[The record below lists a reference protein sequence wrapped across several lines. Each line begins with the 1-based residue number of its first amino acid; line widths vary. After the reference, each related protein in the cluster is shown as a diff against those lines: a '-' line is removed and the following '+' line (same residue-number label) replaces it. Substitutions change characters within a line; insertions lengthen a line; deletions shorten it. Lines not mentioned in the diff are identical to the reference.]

1 MINDNLSTNI
11 VILKRVNE
19 RNLTKFEEDFK
30 YRKKFKL

>member
-30 YRKKFKL
+30 I